1 MKLAAARTS
10 LAPALARFRRSHE
23 FWLLAVILAM
33 SLALSLATDSFLTLQ
48 NLFDLLTSN
57 AFVGILASGLLVV
70 LIAGGIDISF
80 TAVASVAQYLAV
92 CAVVRY
98 EGGWIMLFAVALGGG
113 VLLGLINA
121 VLVTWLRI
129 SSIIVTIAL
138 LNVYYGM
145 LMFWSGGDPIN
156 SLPSWYADSMY
167 WILGK
172 DQLGNP
178 YVLNMQI
185 LGLVLAFVLSWLL
198 LNRMG
203 VGRQL
208 RALGGNPEAAKRV
221 GFNELRLNMVAYGFM
236 GLMAGLAA
244 LVQAQGSQSVVP
256 NALVGRELGV
266 LAAVVLGGASLTG
279 GMGTVFGTV
288 LGLILFAFL
297 QDGLILLGVSSY
309 WIQFVTG
316 VVFLGAVGA
325 IAWERKR
332 VRRAVQRNIGGPP

>member
-1 MKLAAARTS
+1 M
-10 LAPALARFRRSHE
+10 P
-23 FWLLAVILAM
+23 
-33 SLALSLATDSFLTLQ
+33 SFLRRFSKTPEARLLLVNLLLFVVLSVFAEGFFSVQ
-48 NLFDLLTSN
+48 NALNLMTSY
-57 AFVGILASGLLVV
+57 AFVGILAAGLVV
-70 LIAGGIDISF
+70 VLVAGGIDISF
-80 TAVASVAQYLAV
+80 TAVASIAQYLAV
-92 CAVVRY
+92 SAVVRY
-98 EGGWIMLFAVALGGG
+98 EGDWVMLFAVALGGG
-113 VLLGLINA
+113 VLLGLINS

-156 SLPSWYADSMY
+156 ALPSWYANSMH
-167 WILGK
+167 WVLGE

-198 LNRMG
+198 LNRMA

-221 GFNELRLNMVAYGFM
+221 GFDELRLNMVAYGFM

-316 VVFLGAVGA
+316 FVFLVAVGT

-332 VRRAVQRNIGGPP
+332 ERHAVRRTISAST